1 MSSKT
6 WHANAFVQD
15 NATEYFRL
23 DEQGA
28 RELLP
33 KAEKLLATD
42 GHWGRGNSFPPGC
55 GV

>member
-1 MSSKT
+1 M
-6 WHANAFVQD
+6 QD

-33 KAEKLLATD
+33 KAEKLLAT
-42 GHWGRGNSFPPGC
+42 GGQGIVFLQ
-55 GV
+55 GVASDRLLRW